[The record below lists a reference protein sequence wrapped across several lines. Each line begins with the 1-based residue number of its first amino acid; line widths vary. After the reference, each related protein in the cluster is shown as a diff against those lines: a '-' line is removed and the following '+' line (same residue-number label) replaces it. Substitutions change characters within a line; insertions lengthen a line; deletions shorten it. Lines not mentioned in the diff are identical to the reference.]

1 MREVLQTRNRAFGPN
16 GVPTTSRQ
24 TSATRTDTTSR
35 LPISRGSTNKRYEPS
50 THLRPAWPPRFR
62 HLANHHFS
70 WRDHDRELPF
80 TVFGG
85 EFKGKRVL
93 VTGGTKGIGEAI
105 ARRFALGGASVA
117 TTARSEV
124 ANGQDSA
131 LFIKADI
138 GTARGVQN
146 VVDCIQREW
155 GGLDILVNN
164 VGGTETK
171 AGGFEVL
178 SDEDW
183 QRILE
188 VNLLAAVRL
197 DRAFL
202 PGMIERKSGVVIHI
216 SSVQHRLPFSNSTLA
231 YAAAKG
237 ALATYSKGL
246 AKGVAPKG
254 VRVTMISP
262 GFIETS
268 GAKGMIAD
276 ISRGSGISEDAAR
289 QRIMDMLGGIPMGRI
304 GRPEEV
310 AELAAFLA
318 SDRGAFISGTDYI
331 IDGGTIPTT

>member
-1 MREVLQTRNRAFGPN
+1 MTK
-16 GVPTTSRQ
+16 S
-24 TSATRTDTTSR
+24 
-35 LPISRGSTNKRYEPS
+35 Y
-50 THLRPAWPPRFR
+50 
-62 HLANHHFS
+62 
-70 WRDHDRELPF
+70 PF
-80 TVFGG
+80 VVSGD

-93 VTGGTKGIGEAI
+93 VTGGTKGVGEAI
-105 ARRFALGGASVA
+105 VRRFELSGASVA
-117 TTARSEV
+117 TTARS
-124 ANGQDSA
+124 GPA
-131 LFIKADI
+131 L
-138 GTARGVQN
+138 Q
-146 VVDCIQREW
+146 EW
-155 GGLDILVNN
+155 GGLDVLVNN
-164 VGGTETK
+164 AGGTETRP
-171 AGGFEVL
+171 GGFEVL

-188 VNLLAAVRL
+188 LNLLAAVRL

-216 SSVQHRLPFSNSTLA
+216 SSVAHRLPFSNSTLA

-289 QRIMDMLGGIPMGRI
+289 QRIMDMLGGIPIGRP

-310 AELAAFLA
+310 AELVAFLA
-318 SDRGAFISGTDYI
+318 SDRGAFISGADYI
-331 IDGGTIPTT
+331 IDGGTMPTT

>member
-1 MREVLQTRNRAFGPN
+1 MNNSYPFV
-16 GVPTTSRQ
+16 V
-24 TSATRTDTTSR
+24 SAD
-35 LPISRGSTNKRYEPS
+35 
-50 THLRPAWPPRFR
+50 
-62 HLANHHFS
+62 
-70 WRDHDRELPF
+70 
-80 TVFGG
+80 

-93 VTGGTKGIGEAI
+93 VTGGTKGIGAAI
-105 ARRFALGGASVA
+105 VHRFELSGASVA
-117 TTARSEV
+117 TTARSEP
-124 ANGQDSA
+124 AQGQGSA
-131 LFIKADI
+131 LFIKADL

-216 SSVQHRLPFSNSTLA
+216 SSIQHRLPFSNSTLA

-289 QRIMDMLGGIPMGRI
+289 QRIMDMLGGIPIGRT

-310 AELAAFLA
+310 AELVAFLA
-318 SDRGAFISGTDYI
+318 SDRGAFISGADYI
-331 IDGGTIPTT
+331 IDGGTMPTT

>member
-1 MREVLQTRNRAFGPN
+1 MLANTSLVCITSELPVIRAQSDGMPPLAVRRFGRIVLSQCGRTPRSKTQHLTDP
-16 GVPTTSRQ
+16 
-24 TSATRTDTTSR
+24 ATRLKHFES
-35 LPISRGSTNKRYEPS
+35 LFLLGGNMTNRY
-50 THLRPAWPPRFR
+50 
-62 HLANHHFS
+62 
-70 WRDHDRELPF
+70 PF
-80 TVFGG
+80 VVFGD
-85 EFKGKRVL
+85 EFKSKRVL
-93 VTGGTKGIGEAI
+93 VTGGTKGVGEAI
-105 ARRFALGGASVA
+105 VRRFELSGASIA
-117 TTARSEV
+117 TTARSEP
-124 ANGQDSA
+124 AQGQTPA

-138 GTARGVQN
+138 GTAHGVQN
-146 VVDCIQREW
+146 VVDCIHQEW

-171 AGGFEVL
+171 PGGFEVL

-197 DRAFL
+197 DRAFI

-216 SSVQHRLPFSNSTLA
+216 SSIAHRLPFSNSTLA

-237 ALATYSKGL
+237 ALTTYSKGL

-268 GAKGMIAD
+268 GAQGMIED
-276 ISRGSGISEDAAR
+276 ISKGSGISKDAAR
-289 QRIMDMLGGIPMGRI
+289 QRIVEMLGGIPIGRT

-310 AELAAFLA
+310 AELVAFLA
-318 SDRGAFISGTDYI
+318 SDRGAFISGADYI
-331 IDGGTIPTT
+331 VDGGTMPTT